1 MARWYARLQ
10 DYDYKIKH
18 VQGKVNSAAD
28 ALLRP
33 DNIDKDQH
41 SEKQVMIKLEA
52 FINRLTLA
60 QHNTLHL
67 IQQSQ
72 KEYKSPM
79 KEWEEEY
86 HITKVKD

>member
-1 MARWYARLQ
+1 
-10 DYDYKIKH
+10 
-18 VQGKVNSAAD
+18 
-28 ALLRP
+28 
-33 DNIDKDQH
+33 
-41 SEKQVMIKLEA
+41 MIKLEA